1 MPATPAKDLRTSLNT
16 NGRAC
21 LIVPLHFLSR
31 KDQNLWTRNNYST
44 VLLWTS
50 DNRHGR
56 SSSSSPWKNQV
67 HSCQTS
73 EGILK
78 DAVAGV
84 DPCISGGTSANGLW
98 RFLSFFMGV
107 VQVKLS
113 VSGAR
118 GHVDNALK
126 ALSTVQIKSTQI
138 PQGWRWWHM
147 DIRTGVNRHV
157 PFSLS
162 LALFLYLPF
171 FPSTLQL
178 KIHSHVHFE
187 DKTMTALCE
196 KQTFESLPIIF
207 CSQMML
213 NTKNDFLMYRDNI
226 SFKICTQVE
235 DLNNFNLLRCI
246 AQVRW
251 TTFTVY
257 YKPLF
262 KSLRIDF
269 CIFLNKLIFIFSKDA
284 LNE

>member
-1 MPATPAKDLRTSLNT
+1 MSNCSAP
-16 NGRAC
+16 
-21 LIVPLHFLSR
+21 FLSR

-162 LALFLYLPF
+162 LSLYFSICLF
-171 FPSTLQL
+171 SQL
-178 KIHSHVHFE
+178 HFNSKFSLTSIL
-187 DKTMTALCE
+187 KTKQWQLCVRNRH
-196 KQTFESLPIIF
+196 
-207 CSQMML
+207 L
-213 NTKNDFLMYRDNI
+213 NRYR
-226 SFKICTQVE
+226 
-235 DLNNFNLLRCI
+235 
-246 AQVRW
+246 
-251 TTFTVY
+251 
-257 YKPLF
+257 
-262 KSLRIDF
+262 
-269 CIFLNKLIFIFSKDA
+269 
-284 LNE
+284 